1 MIIKKLVFKLG
12 IDKAII
18 YTLFAKLIQGLGSL
32 LVIFGIAKFLNITE
46 QGYYYTFGSILALQ
60 MFFELGLSSI
70 ITQFAAHEIVH
81 LKWKDKYTLEGDI
94 IKKSRLSSLLHFCVK
109 WFSSLALF
117 LFLFLLFV
125 GYVFFEYFGK
135 LGEGVSWKG
144 PWLILTFATGCN
156 LIVTPLL
163 SFFEGIGKVK
173 NVAKLRMYQQFIQ
186 LFLLVTSLL
195 GGLKLYSG
203 GIAAFGSF
211 LIVSIWILSKGQMRV
226 IRCLWKEKSVNYIIS
241 WKQEIFPF
249 QWRIAVSWLSGFFMF
264 YLFTPIIFATDGPIV
279 AGQMG
284 MTLAAL
290 TGITSLIMSWINT
303 KIPTMSG
310 FISKKDFLSLDQLFF
325 KTLYQALSVSIFIF
339 LLFIIGVNYMDVYE
353 YTIAERFLD
362 IKEIT
367 LLCIITFI
375 NQIVF
380 YLATYL
386 RCHKKEPFMIN
397 SITMAILISFST
409 FVLGQKFGM
418 SGIILGYFVLTVFVY
433 FPWNIYVFK
442 QKRKLWHY

>member
-1 MIIKKLVFKLG
+1 MIFKNLLFKLG
-12 IDKAII
+12 IDEAII
-18 YTLFAKLIQGLGSL
+18 YTLSARLIQGLGSL

-81 LKWKDKYTLEGDI
+81 LNWKDKYILEGDI
-94 IKKSRLSSLLHFCVK
+94 VKKSRLSSLLHFCVK

-117 LFLFLLFV
+117 LFLFLLLV

-173 NVAKLRMYQQFIQ
+173 NVARLRMYQQFIQ
-186 LFLLVTSLL
+186 LFLLFASLL

-211 LIVSIWILSKGQMRV
+211 LVVSVWILSKGQMGV
-226 IRCLWKEKSVNYIIS
+226 IRSLWKEKSVNYIIS

-249 QWRIAVSWLSGFFMF
+249 QWRIAISWLSGFFMF
-264 YLFTPIIFATDGPIV
+264 YLFTPIIFATEGAIV

-284 MTLAAL
+284 ITLAAL

-303 KIPTMSG
+303 KVPVMSG
-310 FISKKDFLSLDQLFF
+310 FISKRDFLSLDKLFF
-325 KTLYQALSVSIFIF
+325 RTLYQALSVSILV
-339 LLFIIGVNYMDVYE
+339 LLFFVLSLNYLLVYG
-353 YTIAERFLD
+353 YNVADRFLG
-362 IKEIT
+362 IKEIS
-367 LLCIITFI
+367 LLSITTFI

-397 SITMAILISFST
+397 SVIMAILISIST
-409 FVLGQKFGM
+409 VVLGNKFGI
-418 SGIILGYFVLTVFVY
+418 SGIIYGYFVLTGFLY
-433 FPWNIYVFK
+433 FPWIIYIFK
-442 QKRKLWHY
+442 QKRNLWHR